1 MDNNGRQRPL
11 TLMLRG
17 KAPTLTNA
25 DQRLINV
32 MMADPATAQFL
43 SGAELAARA
52 QVHEAAATRLAK
64 KLGFKGYPQLRDS
77 LRDEVRA
84 NSEPAGR
91 ISRKLD
97 AVEGDSLIQDLVR
110 REVATL
116 EALAGQLDQQRLDAA
131 ADTLIAARRIFLF
144 GRGHVTSMVALLD
157 RRLRRFGWQTVPLP
171 TDGRDLA
178 EHVLGLQE
186 GDAILGFALRRRPK
200 GLGRLCEYAAE
211 TGAASVVV
219 ADTVG
224 PRLTPAPDHLLWAS
238 RGPDEEY
245 QTLTVPMAICNALVL
260 TIAQRNRTRSM
271 EALDRLGGL
280 IEAFEK

>member
-1 MDNNGRQRPL
+1 MSDKDGQRPL
-11 TLMLRG
+11 TVLVRG
-17 KAPTLTNA
+17 SAPSLTNA

-52 QVHEAAATRLAK
+52 EVHEAAATRLAK

-91 ISRKLD
+91 MSRKLD
-97 AVEGDSLIQDLVR
+97 AVEGDSLIRDLVR

-116 EALAGQLDQQRLDAA
+116 DALAGQLDQERLDNA
-131 ADTLIAARRIFLF
+131 ADRLIAARRIFLY
-144 GRGHVTSMVALLD
+144 GRGHATSIVALLD
-157 RRLRRFGWQTVPLP
+157 RRLRRFGLQIVTLP
-171 TDGRDLA
+171 TNGRDLA
-178 EHVLGLQE
+178 EHVLGMQA
-186 GDAILGFALRRRPK
+186 GDVVLGLALHRRPK
-200 GLGRLCEYAAE
+200 GLGRLCQYAAE
-211 TGAASVVV
+211 LGAGSIVI

-224 PRLTPAPDHLLWAS
+224 PRLKPEPDQLLWAS
-238 RGPDEEY
+238 RGPDDEF

-260 TIAQRNRTRSM
+260 TIAKRNRARSM
-271 EALDRLGGL
+271 EALDRLGTL
-280 IEAFEK
+280 IDAFE

>member
-1 MDNNGRQRPL
+1 MSENDGQRPL
-11 TLMLRG
+11 TVLVRG
-17 KAPTLTNA
+17 SAPSLTNA

-52 QVHEAAATRLAK
+52 EVHEAAATRLAK

-91 ISRKLD
+91 MSRKLD
-97 AVEGDSLIQDLVR
+97 AVEGDSLIRDLVR

-116 EALAGQLDQQRLDAA
+116 DALAGQLDQGRLDNA
-131 ADTLIAARRIFLF
+131 ADRLIAARRIFLY
-144 GRGHVTSMVALLD
+144 GRGHAISIVALLD
-157 RRLRRFGWQTVPLP
+157 RRLRRFGLQIVTLP
-171 TDGRDLA
+171 TNGRDLA
-178 EHVLGLQE
+178 EHVLGMQA
-186 GDAILGFALRRRPK
+186 GDVVLGLALRRRPK
-200 GLGRLCEYAAE
+200 GLGRLCQYAAE
-211 TGAASVVV
+211 LGAGSIVI

-224 PRLTPAPDHLLWAS
+224 PRLKPEPDQLLWAS
-238 RGPDEEY
+238 RGPDDEF

-260 TIAQRNRTRSM
+260 TIAKRNRARSM
-271 EALDRLGGL
+271 EALDRLGTL
-280 IEAFEK
+280 IEAFE